1 MFRVSILL
9 VRLVSQSV
17 NEECL
22 LLLRTFKPEIAQIEF
37 KHNRAQEK
45 LYFRGLDTVKRSQKL
60 N

>member
-1 MFRVSILL
+1 MSILL

-45 LYFRGLDTVKRSQKL
+45 LCFRGLDMVKRSQKL
-60 N
+60 S